1 MQHLRA
7 MDRLR
12 RSSRMCIA
20 NGKLAA
26 LVRAT
31 GLVSAANILARRK
44 LGFAR
49 PIVVRPRREK
59 KQV

>member
-1 MQHLRA
+1 